1 MPHAIGA
8 NPSFG
13 GGSST
18 ILALEATQAQQQRGL
33 VQPRAE
39 LHLPLRVLDDLLGGF
54 APGRMVLLDS
64 GSRYVL
70 HLTHHLCLQALLR
83 GSDVVYVDGGNSL
96 NPHDL
101 ASLGIH
107 LGLPREAILPRVRV
121 ARAFTAHQMA
131 ALMVESAEAAVAEA
145 GAGLLVLSCLPELF
159 LDEELK
165 GEEAYH
171 LLRRSLAAAR
181 AITEDHDT
189 VTLVTNIGLAKLHR
203 RRSLRNLLYR
213 GVDRVVRIQQLRGR
227 LLIALPD
234 GRRVEYLPVAPNQ
247 RVLEDFLEGE
257 GPRREPPRA
266 AEILGA

>member
-1 MPHAIGA
+1 M
-8 NPSFG
+8 
-13 GGSST
+13 
-18 ILALEATQAQQQRGL
+18 
-33 VQPRAE
+33 
-39 LHLPLRVLDDLLGGF
+39 
-54 APGRMVLLDS
+54 
-64 GSRYVL
+64 
-70 HLTHHLCLQALLR
+70 
-83 GSDVVYVDGGNSL
+83 
-96 NPHDL
+96 
-101 ASLGIH
+101 
-107 LGLPREAILPRVRV
+107 

-131 ALMVESAEAAVAEA
+131 ALMVESTEAAVAEA

-159 LDEELK
+159 LDEELR

-189 VTLVTNIGLAKLHR
+189 VTLVTNLGLAKLHR
-203 RRSLRNLLYR
+203 RKGLRNLLYR

-247 RVLEDFLEGE
+247 SVLEDFLEG
-257 GPRREPPRA
+257 GSPPREPPRV